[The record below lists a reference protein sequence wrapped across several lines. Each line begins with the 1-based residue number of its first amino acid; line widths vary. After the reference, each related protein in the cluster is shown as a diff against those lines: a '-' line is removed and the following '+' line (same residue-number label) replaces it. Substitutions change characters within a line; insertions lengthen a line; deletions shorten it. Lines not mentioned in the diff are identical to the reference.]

1 MMRHTRT
8 QHRPA
13 SQQVNDHGRVSGTHR
28 PGGRCGWVQCRAMRR
43 RRQRNSVS
51 GVTSHPARV
60 GRGSAAAIAASR
72 LRSVSVSSGRST
84 CRRSTVSWWR
94 NTMISR
100 SLERPERTVS
110 RASDARNR
118 YKIRYTRTQHRPASR
133 QVNDHGRVS
142 GTHRGE
148 VAADIRSL
156 ASAHQTTDVHLLLR
170 CPYPIALLL
179 GRTLNTL
186 TIHLYQ
192 WEDCPK
198 GDSGHGPRYIPS
210 VVLRSGAG
218 GSPVHAVT
226 APPLVTGS

>member
-1 MMRHTRT
+1 MPGIGTRFGT
-8 QHRPA
+8 RGLSIGPHRG
-13 SQQVNDHGRVSGTHR
+13 QVNDHTR
-28 PGGRCGWVQCRAMRR
+28 P
-43 RRQRNSVS
+43 SF
-51 GVTSHPARV
+51 
-60 GRGSAAAIAASR
+60 
-72 LRSVSVSSGRST
+72 
-84 CRRSTVSWWR
+84 RRS
-94 NTMISR
+94 
-100 SLERPERTVS
+100 
-110 RASDARNR
+110 
-118 YKIRYTRTQHRPASR
+118 Q
-133 QVNDHGRVS
+133 
-142 GTHRGE
+142 GE